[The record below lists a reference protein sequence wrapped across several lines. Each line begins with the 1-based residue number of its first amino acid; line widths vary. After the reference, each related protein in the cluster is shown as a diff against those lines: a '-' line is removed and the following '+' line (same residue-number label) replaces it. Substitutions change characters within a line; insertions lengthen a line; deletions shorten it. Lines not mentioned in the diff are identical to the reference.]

1 MVETVEMAPRVRVK
15 VGVLP
20 GPLCRRKQR
29 AQADIRGS
37 AERDSTEVTETAEA
51 AEVRSIIVK
60 DPMPTYMPGTDIHAQ
75 TYVHRHRKGR
85 D

>member
-1 MVETVEMAPRVRVK
+1 MQKKAAGTSRHKRF
-15 VGVLP
+15 
-20 GPLCRRKQR
+20 
-29 AQADIRGS
+29 
-37 AERDSTEVTETAEA
+37 DSTEVTETAEA